1 MADLD
6 TSVQYIHGIGPARA
20 KSLEKLGITTLGE
33 LISWF
38 PRRYEDRSAVRRIAD
53 LEAGESACVEAM
65 IASPPTLS
73 HIRKGMDLIKV
84 RAVDESGVLD
94 VTFFNQT
101 WLKDN
106 LHQGQTYL
114 FYGRAEGNLLRK
126 QMASPVVEPVGR
138 REQTGR
144 IVPIYPLTAGVSQL
158 MLSRSIRQGL
168 DACAAILPDALPDD
182 VRQAHALCRIG
193 FAYENI
199 HFPASPEAL
208 ELARRRLAFE
218 ELFLFSLGLA
228 QLRSRREVVEIPPC
242 PAVDMA
248 PFYAALPF
256 TLTGAQRRCVDEAL
270 SDMRAGRPMNRLCQG
285 DVGSGKTMVAAA
297 CEKDLPVASALGKAV
312 GGVGPVVAR
321 EAVWRAFGGET
332 PLLACDLDEAQKQ
345 ALCAAIENLKD
356 EHAAGGT
363 PTAVRIPQPDGV
375 NKPVEFSF
383 FIPQQY
389 GSAAILTQ
397 YPTYSELLE
406 DYYATKDRA
415 ERLKQKSREL
425 YKAVHN
431 LYERAVRKQS
441 ARREELAQSEKADTL
456 RLYGELLQANQWAI
470 QKGDRQA
477 TVQNY
482 YTGEDVTIRLD
493 PRLGPNENA
502 QKYFRDYKK
511 KQTAGQMLKKLL
523 LEGEDEIE
531 YLANVLYEVET
542 APGEQALNEV
552 RAELKSQGYLKYY
565 KQRERKQKPA
575 DFLRYR
581 SSDGF
586 EILIGRNNLQNDKLT
601 LHTARGKDVWF
612 HVQKAPGSHTVVM
625 SRGEDVPDTTKQEA
639 AELAVLHSSQ
649 NGGAKVPV
657 DTTEVRNIWKA
668 NGARPGMV
676 LYNDYTTVYITPRA
690 GLEEQLR
697 EK

>member
-1 MADLD
+1 MALD
-6 TSVQYIHGIGPARA
+6 AATLALVANELNSTLLDAKIDKIFEPTRDEVLMTLRTRTQTFKLLLSAR
-20 KSLEKLGITTLGE
+20 SG
-33 LISWF
+33 
-38 PRRYEDRSAVRRIAD
+38 SARVC
-53 LEAGESACVEAM
+53 LTKESFENPLT
-65 IASPPTLS
+65 PP
-73 HIRKGMDLIKV
+73 GFCM
-84 RAVDESGVLD
+84 
-94 VTFFNQT
+94 
-101 WLKDN
+101 
-106 LHQGQTYL
+106 
-114 FYGRAEGNLLRK
+114 LLRK
-126 QMASPVVEPVGR
+126 HLTGGRLTGLHMEPGD
-138 REQTGR
+138 R
-144 IVPIYPLTAGVSQL
+144 IVFFDFLCTNEMGDLVTNTLAAEL
-158 MLSRSIRQGL
+158 MGRYSNLVLIQSGKIIDALKRVDFEDSEIRQLLPGL
-168 DACAAILPDALPDD
+168 PYTLPPKPNKPDFLATSAAA
-182 VRQAHALCRIG
+182 
-193 FAYENI
+193 
-199 HFPASPEAL
+199 
-208 ELARRRLAFE
+208 
-218 ELFLFSLGLA
+218 
-228 QLRSRREVVEIPPC
+228 
-242 PAVDMA
+242 
-248 PFYAALPF
+248 
-256 TLTGAQRRCVDEAL
+256 
-270 SDMRAGRPMNRLCQG
+270 
-285 DVGSGKTMVAAA
+285 MVAAA

-406 DYYATKDRA
+406 DYYATKD
-415 ERLKQKSREL
+415 
-425 YKAVHN
+425 
-431 LYERAVRKQS
+431 
-441 ARREELAQSEKADTL
+441 
-456 RLYGELLQANQWAI
+456 
-470 QKGDRQA
+470 
-477 TVQNY
+477 
-482 YTGEDVTIRLD
+482 
-493 PRLGPNENA
+493 
-502 QKYFRDYKK
+502 
-511 KQTAGQMLKKLL
+511 
-523 LEGEDEIE
+523 
-531 YLANVLYEVET
+531 
-542 APGEQALNEV
+542 